1 MVDFH
6 QIARRWQREWEE
18 KRIFEADADPSR
30 KKFFVTF
37 PYPYMNG
44 YPHAGQAYTLMRVEA
59 FARYKR
65 MQGFN
70 VLFPQGW
77 HATGSPIDTAAKR
90 VAEKEEKQISILKS
104 MGFKD
109 KDIPK
114 FKDPEHWIKTFS
126 KAAEQDYRTFGVSID
141 WRRSFVTTD
150 LNPRYSKFIQWQF
163 NRLKEN
169 GYVIKGEHP
178 VVWCPKENAPVG
190 DHARAEGEGE
200 VPEEIVLIKFRYG
213 HLIIP
218 TATYRPETSYGVTN
232 LWINPKVEYVEAKV
246 NDELWIVSEPSVEKL
261 KNQKFKVD
269 VIKKIKAKE
278 LLNKV
283 CENPVTKNKVPILP
297 AEFVNAENGTG
308 IVMSVP
314 SHAPYDWIALKEIQS
329 NPEKFGVLKDVVKNV
344 SPISLI
350 KLQGFGAHPAIEICE
365 HLKIKNQKDEKLE
378 EATKEIYK
386 KEFHIGVL
394 KENTGAYKGMIVQ
407 EAKQRIIK
415 DFSSKGFATKCYEL
429 SGEVICR
436 CLAKCVVRIVDDQW
450 FLKYSDEEWKKAAM
464 KCLEEMKIYPEKIR
478 PQFEY
483 VIDWVRDWACT
494 REFGLGTRLP
504 WDKKWL
510 IESLSDSTIY
520 MAYYT
525 TAHIIK
531 DIPIKDIDDSLFDY
545 VFLGKNAKIKV
556 DKKAADKMKGEFSY
570 WYPVDFR
577 NSGKDLVQNH
587 LVFYIFNH
595 VAIFPEK
602 FWPRGIGVNGYVNIE
617 KIKMSK
623 SKGVFKLLR
632 ELISAFA
639 PDVTRLSILSSGEEL
654 ADVDWLPELAFNMKN
669 KLENWHNFALENYGK
684 GDSEFKDIDKWM
696 DSQLNKIIKDATA
709 AMDSTLY
716 RTAITQGFFDL
727 QRALKWY
734 LRRKAGSF
742 NKELMRDII
751 EVQTKLLAPFTPHL
765 CEEIW
770 HKLGKEGY
778 ISLERWPAYDK
789 NKINEVLDVYEKALI
804 RIVEDISAVI
814 ELSKL
819 EKVNEIR
826 LFVAEDW
833 KYEALKAVKRELD
846 NTRNAGEIIKKLM
859 QTKLKNYSKEISI
872 LIPKLVRNP
881 GRIPAVVTHE
891 EAELKFLEDS
901 KKFFEKEFNCKVSI
915 LRVKN
920 SKEEK
925 AKQAMPGKPAI
936 LVE

>member
-6 QIARRWQREWEE
+6 QIAKRWQKEWEG
-18 KRIFEADADPSR
+18 KKIFEADAGSSR

-90 VAEKEEKQISILKS
+90 VAENEEKQVSILKS
-104 MGFKD
+104 MGFED
-109 KDIPK
+109 RDIPK
-114 FKDPEHWIKTFS
+114 FKNPEHWIKTFS
-126 KAAEQDYRTFGVSID
+126 KAAEQDYRAFGISID
-141 WRRSFVTTD
+141 WRRSFVTAE

-163 NRLKEN
+163 NKLKEK
-169 GYVIKGEHP
+169 GYVVKGEHP
-178 VVWCPKENAPVG
+178 VVWCPKENTPVG

-200 VPEEIVLIKFRYG
+200 APEEAVLIKFRYNNFV
-213 HLIIP
+213 IP
-218 TATYRPETSYGVTN
+218 TATYRPETVYGVTN
-232 LWINPKVEYVEAKV
+232 LWINPKAEYVEVKV
-246 NDELWIVSEPSVEKL
+246 NDEQWIVSEPSAEKL
-261 KNQKFKVD
+261 KNQKFKVQ
-269 VIKKIKAKE
+269 VIRKLKAKE
-278 LLNKV
+278 LLNGV

-297 AEFVNAENGTG
+297 AGFVSAENGTG

-314 SHAPYDWIALKEIQS
+314 SHAPYDWVALKELQ
-329 NPEKFGVLKDVVKNV
+329 NAPEKFGVPKDLVKGI

-365 HLKIKNQKDEKLE
+365 RLKIKSQKDEKLE

-386 KEFHIGVL
+386 KEFHTGVL
-394 KENTGAYKGMIVQ
+394 KENTGPYKGMVVQ

-415 DFSSKGFATKCYEL
+415 ELSGKGFAAKCYEL
-429 SGEVICR
+429 SGIVVCR
-436 CLAKCVVRIVDDQW
+436 CLAKCVVKIVDDQW
-450 FLKYSDEEWKKAAM
+450 FLKYSDREWKKTAM
-464 KCLEEMKIYPEKIR
+464 KCLEEMKIYPEKLR

-483 VIDWVRDWACT
+483 VIDWIRDWACT

-525 TAHIIK
+525 IAHIIK
-531 DIPIKDIDDSLFDY
+531 DVPIKDIDDNLFDY
-545 VFLGKNAKIKV
+545 VLLGKNVRIKA
-556 DKKAADKMKGEFSY
+556 DKKTAEKMKEEFSY

-632 ELISAFA
+632 ELIKAFA
-639 PDVTRLSILSSGEEL
+639 PDVTRMSILSSGEEL
-654 ADVDWLPELAFNMKN
+654 ADVDWDAGLAFNMKN

-684 GDSEFKDIDKWM
+684 GNSEFRDIDKWM
-696 DSQLNKIIKDATA
+696 DSQLNKIVKNTTS

-716 RTAITQGFFDL
+716 RTAITRGFFDL
-727 QRALKWY
+727 QRVLKWY

-742 NKELMRDII
+742 NKELMKDII

-765 CEEIW
+765 CEEAW
-770 HKLGKEGY
+770 RKLGKESY
-778 ISLERWPAYDK
+778 ISLERWPVCDE
-789 NKINEVLDVYEKALI
+789 NKVNEVLDVYEETLS
-804 RIVEDISAVI
+804 RIIEDISAVI
-814 ELSKL
+814 GLAKL
-819 EKVNEIR
+819 EKVKAVK

-833 KYEALKAVKRELD
+833 KYEAFKTVKKELD
-846 NTRNAGEIIKKLM
+846 NTRNPGEIIKKLM
-859 QTKLKNYSKEISI
+859 QTKLKYSKEIYS
-872 LIPKLVRNP
+872 LIPKLVKNP
-881 GRIPAVVTHE
+881 GKIPAVVTHE

-901 KKFFEKEFNCKVSI
+901 KNFFEKEFNCRALI
-915 LRVKN
+915 LRAKN

-925 AKQAMPGKPAI
+925 ARQAMPGKPAI